1 MRKDVTHGIYWFFSV
16 APFVTAIPLFFL
28 MPEKV
33 PARILAFTVIERMG
47 TRWEVFLIP
56 LSWLIAAVVVDILFR
71 MLERSSGSM
80 LSMRMAVSRI
90 LVALVFCTLA
100 IYMELVLY
108 RAAMIHI

>member
-1 MRKDVTHGIYWFFSV
+1 M
-16 APFVTAIPLFFL
+16 TAIPLFFL